1 MAGGKIKGISK
12 KGGGE
17 IKKFECVSGEGR
29 GLFGS
34 LIFFV
39 LSGCFHLKRQGID

>member
-12 KGGGE
+12 KEGGDV
-17 IKKFECVSGEGR
+17 KKFECVSGGGR

-39 LSGCFHLKRQGID
+39 LGGCSHKKKAGN

>member
-12 KGGGE
+12 KEGE
-17 IKKFECVSGEGR
+17 DVKKFEWGRRRGR

-39 LSGCFHLKRQGID
+39 LSGCSRLKRQGID

>member
-1 MAGGKIKGISK
+1 MEGGKIKGISK
-12 KGGGE
+12 KEGGD
-17 IKKFECVSGEGR
+17 IKKFEWGQRRGR

-39 LSGCFHLKRQGID
+39 LSGCSHKKKAGN

>member
-12 KGGGE
+12 KEGE
-17 IKKFECVSGEGR
+17 DVKKFECVSGGGR
-29 GLFGS
+29 GMFGS

-39 LSGCFHLKRQGID
+39 LGGCSRLKRQGID